1 MRLRKKP
8 ELEKEIEKFTDIVFL
23 HGKIAEDLSKHRSLD
38 LELGSGKGRFLTNMG
53 ALYEDRF
60 FIGVESQIDI
70 VYYAAVKVRE
80 AQVDNVR
87 FLHGNVNDLTN
98 WFGTGQVD
106 NIYINF
112 CDPWPKARHAKRRL
126 VARGFLAMYKDIL
139 KPNGSLYFKTDNLD
153 LFNFGLE
160 EFAFCA
166 LQVVEQTNDLH
177 NSTVENLVKT
187 EYEEKFQ
194 RLGMPIN
201 FCQVV
206 F

>member
-1 MRLRKKP
+1 MRLRKRP

-23 HGKIAEDLSKHRSLD
+23 RGKITEDLSKHDCLE
-38 LELGSGKGRFLTNMG
+38 LELGSGKGRFLTNM
-53 ALYEDRF
+53 ATFYKDHF

-70 VYYAAVKVRE
+70 VYYAAVKARE
-80 AQVDNVR
+80 ANVDNVR
-87 FLHGNVNDLTN
+87 FLHGNVNDLSS
-98 WFGTGQVD
+98 WFSKGQIS

-126 VARGFLAMYKDIL
+126 VARGFLAVYKEIL
-139 KPNGSLYFKTDNLD
+139 RSGGSLYFKTDNLD

-160 EFAFCA
+160 EFSALN
-166 LQVVEQTNDLH
+166 LQVVQKSNDLH
-177 NSTVENLVKT
+177 NSTIENLVQT
-187 EYEEKFQ
+187 EYEQKFQ